1 MNLWNTQKCEMWREK
16 LNQYEALLL
25 AHQVN
30 QLPEIDA
37 WYRNELP
44 RVLATRKPAYA
55 TKDEFLEIL
64 RWKMKRG
71 DWREYNR
78 IRIANTDAPTI
89 KKIAQDAFA
98 AARDLSSEVETK
110 SKEYKKPIQIFCELD
125 GVGPATASAALAA
138 FRPDLYPFFDEWIA
152 RQIAAQIEGLG
163 KVAFTPS
170 YYWKYA
176 DALRL
181 KANELT
187 KRCKQEWRAQDVG
200 QALWVA
206 SGGKLK

>member
-1 MNLWNTQKCEMWREK
+1 MKTNLWNEKKCGVWDETLK
-16 LNQYEALLL
+16 QYEGLIL
-25 AHQVN
+25 AHNVN

-37 WYRNELP
+37 WYQKELP
-44 RVLATRKPAYA
+44 ALISKREPACV

-78 IRIANTDAPTI
+78 IRIAETDALLI
-89 KKIAQDAFA
+89 KKTAQRALA
-98 AARDLSSEVETK
+98 AARAVSTEVETK
-110 SKEYKKPIQIFCELD
+110 SKEYKEPIQIVCELN
-125 GVGPATASAALAA
+125 GVGPATASALLAA
-138 FRPDLYPFFDEWIA
+138 YRPDLYPFFDEWIGK
-152 RQIAAQIEGLG
+152 QIEGLE
-163 KVAFTPS
+163 KVAFTAS

-176 DALRL
+176 DALRT
-181 KANELT
+181 KARELQ
-187 KRCKQEWRAQDVG
+187 KKCGDAWHAQNVG

>member
-1 MNLWNTQKCEMWREK
+1 MHTMKLWNNPSCEAWRETV
-16 LNQYEALLL
+16 NQYEALLL
-25 AHQVN
+25 AHAVN

-37 WYRNELP
+37 WYRGELP
-44 RVLATRKPAYA
+44 GILATRKTPYV

-78 IRIANTDAPTI
+78 IRIANTDARTV
-89 KKIAQDAFA
+89 KTAAQNGLN
-98 AARDLSSEVETK
+98 AARDLAPDVPTASQ
-110 SKEYKKPIQIFCELD
+110 EYKLPVRLICELD
-125 GVGPATASAALAA
+125 GVGPATASAVLAA
-138 FRPDLYPFFDEWIA
+138 YRPDLYPFFDEWIA
-152 RQIAAQIEGLG
+152 RQIEGLG

-176 DALRL
+176 DAIRG
-181 KANELT
+181 KARELQAKCGNT
-187 KRCKQEWRAQDVG
+187 WNAQEVG

>member
-1 MNLWNTQKCEMWREK
+1 MLLWNTKKCETWREK

-37 WYRNELP
+37 WYRKELP
-44 RVLATRKPAYA
+44 RLLATRKPAYV

-78 IRIANTDAPTI
+78 VRIANTDATLI

-98 AARDLSSEVETK
+98 AARELASDVETK

-138 FRPDLYPFFDEWIA
+138 YRPDLYPFFDEWIA
-152 RQIAAQIEGLG
+152 KQVQDLG
-163 KVAFTPS
+163 KVAFTAS

-176 DALRL
+176 DALRE
-181 KANELT
+181 KARELS
-187 KRCKQEWRAQDVG
+187 KRCKEEWNAQEVG

>member
-1 MNLWNTQKCEMWREK
+1 MTLWNTKKCETWREK

-37 WYRNELP
+37 WYRKELP
-44 RVLATRKPAYA
+44 RLLATRKPAYV

-78 IRIANTDAPTI
+78 VRIANTDAALI

-98 AARDLSSEVETK
+98 AARELASDVETK

-138 FRPDLYPFFDEWIA
+138 YRPDLYPFFDEWIA
-152 RQIAAQIEGLG
+152 KQVQDLG
-163 KVAFTPS
+163 KVAFTAS

-176 DALRL
+176 DALRQ
-181 KANELT
+181 KASELS
-187 KRCKQEWRAQDVG
+187 KRCKEEWNAQEVG

>member
-1 MNLWNTQKCEMWREK
+1 MMLWNNRDCAAWRDT
-16 LNQYEALLL
+16 LNQYDALLV
-25 AHQVN
+25 AHEVN

-37 WYRNELP
+37 WYRGALP
-44 RVLATRKPAYA
+44 QLIAARKPPYV

-78 IRIANTDAPTI
+78 IRIVNTDARAI
-89 KKIAQDAFA
+89 KKAAQDGLT
-98 AARDLSSEVETK
+98 AARDLDPSVPTA
-110 SKEYKKPIQIFCELD
+110 SKPYKLPIQIICELD
-125 GVGPATASAALAA
+125 GVGPATASAVLAP

-152 RQIAAQIEGLG
+152 RQIPLLG

-176 DALRL
+176 DALRG
-181 KANELT
+181 KANELRESCG
-187 KRCKQEWRAQDVG
+187 KEWNAQEVG

-206 SGGKLK
+206 SGGKLTVK